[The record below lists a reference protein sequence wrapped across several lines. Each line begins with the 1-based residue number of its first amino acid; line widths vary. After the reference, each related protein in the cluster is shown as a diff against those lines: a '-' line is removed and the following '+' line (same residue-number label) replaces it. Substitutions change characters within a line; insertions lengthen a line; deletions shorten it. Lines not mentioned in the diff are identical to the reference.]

1 MTDTQIRKSD
11 TNAPENVNQRP
22 AVAAQVDVYE
32 NAKELLLIADLP
44 GVSKENLSIQ
54 VDAETLTLEG
64 RRSGTPSGSLVASEY
79 RDLDFR
85 RTFTVPPGIERGK
98 IEAELDA
105 GVLRLHLPKEER
117 VQPRKIAVRSG

>member
-1 MTDTQIRKSD
+1 MTDTRIRQAETK
-11 TNAPENVNQRP
+11 NPENVSERP

-32 NAKELLLIADLP
+32 NAKELLLVADLP
-44 GVSKENLSIQ
+44 GVSKQDLSIQ

-64 RRSGTPSGSLVASEY
+64 RRATPPAGSALAAEY
-79 RDLDFR
+79 RTFDFR
-85 RTFTVPPGIERGK
+85 RTFTVPQGIDREK

-117 VQPRKIAVRSG
+117 VQPRKIPIRTN